1 MNPYYT
7 SKHWLKLLRW
17 QLRRVLAARRW
28 GADNLHNAPI
38 VLGNAMPKSGSHLII
53 QVLQGLVEL
62 GPFVNPGFP
71 PVNRSEDNHKLP
83 DQAVLKNLQRMCSG
97 DIAYGYIQARE
108 PFLSALTGL
117 KNSRRAMVF
126 VYRDPRDFIVS
137 QVFYATEINKG
148 HGMHRYY
155 TEVLHSMEERINA
168 AIQGVGEEDNSGEDW
183 EGSPLSDVLTKYE
196 KYMGWM
202 KQKDVLCLRFE
213 DLILERDV
221 ALRHLLNYLSKW
233 EFTPQISSQQAVET
247 LTRAI
252 MPRKS
257 GTFRKGSPGNWREHF
272 TEANRA
278 LFKQETGDLLFRL
291 GYEQDYNW

>member
-1 MNPYYT
+1 M
-7 SKHWLKLLRW
+7 
-17 QLRRVLAARRW
+17 LAARRW
-28 GADNLHNAPI
+28 GADNLHNAPA

-83 DQAVLKNLQRMCSG
+83 DQAILKNLHCMHSG

-108 PFLSALTGL
+108 PFLSALTGPD
-117 KNSRRAMVF
+117 NSHRATVF

-137 QVFYATEINKG
+137 QVFYATEIHKS

-155 TEVLHSMEERINA
+155 TEVLHSMEERVKA
-168 AIQGVGEEDNSGEDW
+168 AIQGVGEEDASGDDW

-202 KQKDVLCLRFE
+202 QQTDVLCLRFE
-213 DLILERDV
+213 DLILEREV
-221 ALRHLLNYLSKW
+221 ALRHLLNYLSKRG
-233 EFTPQISSQQAVET
+233 FTPRISSQEAVET
-247 LTRAI
+247 LKRAI
-252 MPRKS
+252 VPRKS
-257 GTFRKGSPGNWREHF
+257 GTFRKGLPGNWCVHF
-272 TEANRA
+272 TEANKA
-278 LFKQETGDLLFRL
+278 LFKQVTGDLLVRL

>member
-1 MNPYYT
+1 M
-7 SKHWLKLLRW
+7 L
-17 QLRRVLAARRW
+17 VARRW
-28 GADNLHNAPI
+28 GAKAMNSVPA

-71 PVNRSEDNHKLP
+71 PVNRSENNQKLP
-83 DQAVLKNLQRMCSG
+83 DEAVLKNILRLRCG

-108 PFLSALTGL
+108 PFLSALTGAE
-117 KNSRRAMVF
+117 NAQRATIF

-137 QVFYATEINKG
+137 QVFYATEIHKG

-155 TEVLHSMEERINA
+155 TEVLHNMKERINA
-168 AIQGVGEEDNSGEDW
+168 AIQGVGEEDASGEDW

-196 KYMGWM
+196 KYIGWLQQPDM
-202 KQKDVLCLRFE
+202 LCLRFE
-213 DLILERDV
+213 ELILEREA
-221 ALRHLLNYLSKW
+221 ALGRLLDYLSRRG
-233 EFTPQISSQQAVET
+233 FTPQVSRQEAVET
-247 LTRAI
+247 LKRAI

-272 TEANRA
+272 TDANKA
-278 LFKQETGDLLFRL
+278 LFKQVTGDLLVRL
-291 GYEQDYNW
+291 GYERDEDW